1 MDTDKV
7 IKGWIA
13 VLRKNILWL
22 LGAIAALTALILIEG
37 SMVVTTKLFGVMK
50 ATLLRVV
57 ITIPLSW
64 LVIYLATRSKK
75 SFRFTN
81 WLAARQAKLSNK
93 ARVAIEGG
101 KFVVVVNT
109 AIFLGP
115 IVASILMLMVGIT
128 PRRIYGYAVLCA
140 FLSAWLWSAFYSGLL
155 WQLTRM
161 LT

>member
-1 MDTDKV
+1 MKDWVGMLK
-7 IKGWIA
+7 
-13 VLRKNILWL
+13 KNILWL
-22 LGAIAALTALILIEG
+22 LGAAAALAALILIEG
-37 SMVVTTKLFGVMK
+37 SMVVTTKIFGVTK

-57 ITIPLSW
+57 FTIPLSW

-93 ARVAIEGG
+93 AKVAIEGG

-115 IVASILMLMVGIT
+115 IVASILMLMIGIT
-128 PRRIYGYAVLCA
+128 PRRIYGYAVLGA
-140 FLSAWLWSAFYSGLL
+140 LLSAWLWSAFYSGLL
-155 WQLTRM
+155 WQLAKVF
-161 LT
+161 